1 MEQMCN
7 AVELSSQI
15 RRSLLGQPREN
26 QLSVAHWLKLLTEQ
40 YQPAMELLVNL
51 DKGKIEFGKAM
62 EMLNSHSEQDP
73 CRSHRD
79 SPLGL
84 RPGKAARAEIRGE

>member
-62 EMLNSHSEQDP
+62 D
-73 CRSHRD
+73 
-79 SPLGL
+79 
-84 RPGKAARAEIRGE
+84 K